1 MAVEKIVEIND
12 KTYTLKMNRAAVRY
26 MEARGLNVSLFDAQ
40 PATQLTKVVM
50 TALYGGG
57 VRKPDEKL
65 EKLADEYLDNCD
77 DLGAAIDDFLE
88 MYQEVFPTRS

>member
-1 MAVEKIVEIND
+1 MGMEKVVEIND
-12 KTYTLKMNRAAVRY
+12 KVYTLKMNRAAVRY
-26 MEARGLNVSLFDAQ
+26 METRGLNVSMFDAQ

-57 VRKPDEKL
+57 VRKTDEKL
-65 EKLADEYLDNCD
+65 EKLADEYLDSCD
-77 DLGAAIDDFLE
+77 DLGPIVEDFLE